1 MYLEPDFSLFS
12 SNAGDSSGQKGI
24 AMSGSSLIVWPAGL
38 PTRRRKLIRTMAGA
52 AVAVL
57 VAVLGL
63 AGAPQ
68 ANAGINGTFYLA
80 AVDNTGIIGVKEG
93 TPTMPFT
100 LEASGAQAAVAWDS
114 GHGMTL
120 AVLDANGNVTAKQNT
135 SSWLSEMSGASQ
147 VAVTSDPGLGPTL
160 AVVQNGTVYLKQG
173 FIDGAFTQVWASGAK
188 QIAIASDSVRGVL
201 VAVLTDNGDVWA
213 AQDFDLNGNSLWT
226 KEFSGVQQVA
236 VASDYS
242 GPLIG
247 VLSFGV
253 ALVKRGGLARRL
265 DHGSHQRPADL
276 RRHRQYQRPCHRHPA
291 ERHRP
296 GQARQSGK
304 LGQGVLR
311 RPAARCRLWRIRWRV
326 HRRHRHQR
334 HPEGQ
339 ARQRARGLGLPVE
352 RHRGDE
358 PRHQHGVIDSLWA
371 VGSATGPASRS
382 SRLRAARSAPE
393 ITSTSTLRGQPPT
406 RPIPPRSAPDRAP
419 RRPR

>member
-253 ALVKRGGLARRL
+253 ALVKRGGLHAAWTTEATNVQQISVATDNFNGPL
-265 DHGSHQRPADL
+265 IGILQNGTALVKQGSL
-276 RRHRQYQRPCHRHPA
+276 GNWVKEY
-291 ERHRP
+291 
-296 GQARQSGK
+296 SGVQQ
-304 LGQGVLR
+304 LAVASGESDG
-311 RPAARCRLWRIRWRV
+311 ACIA
-326 HRRHRHQR
+326 
-334 HPEGQ
+334 
-339 ARQRARGLGLPVE
+339 
-352 RHRGDE
+352 
-358 PRHQHGVIDSLWA
+358 VIDTN
-371 VGSATGPASRS
+371 GI
-382 SRLRAARSAPE
+382 LRAKQGSVHAAWVYQSNA
-393 ITSTSTLRGQPPT
+393 IVGMSLATNT
-406 RPIPPRSAPDRAP
+406 A
-419 RRPR
+419 